1 MHPPLSVRKAGV
13 CMPDGFHCKGG
24 LYFSAKMVYNSK
36 YFIMECRIVKK
47 LIVQFVKFCGVG
59 GVCFLI
65 DYGLMILLTEVFGL
79 NYLLSCCLSFLI
91 STVVNYLLSMRFV
104 FRSRDDLRRRT
115 EFAVYVL
122 LSAIGLG
129 LTELLMYV
137 AVDRLQIHYMLSK
150 IGVTAIVL
158 VYNFIT
164 RKLFLEQRRKKAE
177 E

>member
-1 MHPPLSVRKAGV
+1 
-13 CMPDGFHCKGG
+13 
-24 LYFSAKMVYNSK
+24 
-36 YFIMECRIVKK
+36 MECRSLKK
-47 LIVQFVKFCGVG
+47 LALQFIKFCGVG

-65 DYGLMILLTEVFGL
+65 DYGLMILFTEFFGL

-115 EFAVYVL
+115 EFAVYVF

-137 AVDRLQIHYMLSK
+137 AVDGLHIHYMLSK
-150 IGVTAIVL
+150 IGVTAVVL

-164 RKLFLEQRRKKAE
+164 RKLFLEQNKKRVE